1 MSRRHAT
8 SRPIILIALAML
20 TFLPFLGR
28 RDIVTSHEARVVQTS
43 RQMAISGWPW
53 NARRIVVPQSELRQT
68 PEGERLL
75 PRADGATMSVNPWI
89 VPIMNGQVRLQKP
102 PLPYWCTAIVYRM
115 IGESEFSSRVI
126 PALLGAIA
134 VLLVWDV
141 ARILLGNVAAWYA
154 GLIWISSYFIVDEFR
169 KSMAD
174 PYLAFFVL
182 MAVWSW
188 VRAGTAERMK
198 DEGRRMKNETSSVTP
213 ASSPV
218 LEALENQIPLPSM
231 PTHTGE
237 DARVTHYVSSSS
249 LKRRWSILFYL
260 ALAMGTLSKGPI
272 IFLFVPIIV
281 AAIWAC
287 YPKLRVNRLST
298 RSAFVHLLGILLFIL
313 ITTPWA
319 IAVIRSVPNAIEL
332 WRYESIGALSDKS
345 ENARP
350 WWFYLPNVF
359 QITLPWTPL
368 WIMGMIL
375 PFKFPKRRRLFL
387 LLSVAVPVLVFSC
400 SYAKKNAYLLPL
412 MFINVMIV
420 AEALRWLTLIPRRRP
435 VRVAIFRTTVV
446 ALAFSIAVQV
456 LVSAI
461 LPAIDNAR
469 SPRNAVR
476 FAAQIAESSGGEDS
490 LLYSR
495 LPDEATVYL
504 PLNVSESSTAKRFIM
519 IADERRSG
527 AALATA
533 QRIGSTPGG
542 EVNAVREIPFTDP
555 TGKRWKIFRL
565 DVKR

>member
-1 MSRRHAT
+1 MTRRHAT

-43 RQMAISGWPW
+43 RQMAESGWFWDAKP
-53 NARRIVVPQSELRQT
+53 IDVPQSELQQT

-75 PRADGATMSVNPWI
+75 PRADGATMSVNPWV

-102 PLPYWCTAIVYRM
+102 PLPYWCTAVLYRM
-115 IGESEFSSRVI
+115 FGESEFSSRVT

-141 ARILLGNVAAWYA
+141 ARMLLGNVAAWYA
-154 GLIWISSYFIVDEFR
+154 GLVWISSYFIVDEFR

-182 MAVWSW
+182 MAVWAWLRGHRSTFPFSPPH
-188 VRAGTAERMK
+188 AGGPFT
-198 DEGRRMKNETSSVTP
+198 T
-213 ASSPV
+213 
-218 LEALENQIPLPSM
+218 L
-231 PTHTGE
+231 
-237 DARVTHYVSSSS
+237 
-249 LKRRWSILFYL
+249 LFYL
-260 ALAMGTLSKGPI
+260 AMALGTLSKGPI
-272 IFLFVPIIV
+272 IFLFVPIIIS
-281 AAIWAC
+281 AIWAC
-287 YPKLRVNRLST
+287 YPKLRVNRFST
-298 RSAFVHLLGILLFIL
+298 RSMFVHVLGILLFIL
-313 ITTPWA
+313 ITAPWG

-368 WIMGMIL
+368 WVMGLFL
-375 PFKFPKRRRLFL
+375 PFKFPSRWRFFAIV
-387 LLSVAVPVLVFSC
+387 SVAALVLVFSC

-446 ALAFSIAVQV
+446 AVAFSIAVQV

-469 SPRNAVR
+469 SPRNAAR
-476 FAAQIAESSGGEDS
+476 LAAQIAESSAGEDS

-504 PLNVSESSTAKRFIM
+504 PLIVPESTTAKRFIV
-519 IADERRSG
+519 IADERRPG

-533 QRIGSTPGG
+533 HGIGSTPAGN
-542 EVNAVREIPFTDP
+542 VSAVREIPFSDP
-555 TGKRWKIFRL
+555 TGKRWKIFTLEVTR
-565 DVKR
+565 

>member
-43 RQMAISGWPW
+43 RQMAESGWPW
-53 NARRIVVPQSELRQT
+53 NARHIVVPQSELRQT

-75 PRADGATMSVNPWI
+75 PRADGATMSVNPWV

-102 PLPYWCTAIVYRM
+102 PLPYWCTAIVYRVL
-115 IGESEFSSRVI
+115 GESEFSSRAI

-134 VLLVWDV
+134 VLLVWAV
-141 ARILLGNVAAWYA
+141 ARMLLGNVAAWYA

-182 MAVWSW
+182 MAVWAW
-188 VRAGTAERMK
+188 IRAHRC
-198 DEGRRMKNETSSVTP
+198 TSRFSPPHAGDSVMT
-213 ASSPV
+213 
-218 LEALENQIPLPSM
+218 L
-231 PTHTGE
+231 
-237 DARVTHYVSSSS
+237 
-249 LKRRWSILFYL
+249 LFYVAL
-260 ALAMGTLSKGPI
+260 ALGTLSKGPI

-281 AAIWAC
+281 ATMWAC

-298 RSAFVHLLGILLFIL
+298 RSSFVHLLGILLLIL

-345 ENARP
+345 ENARA

-368 WIMGMIL
+368 WIMGLIL
-375 PFKFPKRRRLFL
+375 PFKFPKRRRFFL
-387 LLSVAVPVLVFSC
+387 LLSVAVLVLVFSC

-435 VRVAIFRTTVV
+435 VRVAIFRTTIV
-446 ALAFSIAVQV
+446 AVGFSIAVQV

-476 FAAQIAESSGGEDS
+476 FAAQIAEASPGEDS

-504 PLNVSESSTAKRFIM
+504 PLNVSESSTAKRFIV
-519 IADERRSG
+519 IADERRPG

-533 QRIGSTPGG
+533 QGIGSTPGG

-565 DVKR
+565 EVKR